1 MGFQSS
7 INTGL
12 GTLAGGLTATKVVKG
27 QQEQLKEQSFNTL
40 LNINKERVDLDKQ
53 VMEGNIAVKKLG
65 NDFED
70 IKYNID
76 TTLNS
81 KKLSQ
86 KTKDERLEAY
96 NKSLEDITNEL
107 AMRVNQQARFNERK
121 DYLIKQR
128 EHYENK
134 LDKLGIGG
142 TK

>member
-76 TTLNS
+76 TTMNS

-107 AMRVNQQARFNERK
+107 AMRVNQQALFNERK
-121 DYLIKQR
+121 DYLMKQR

-134 LDKLGIGG
+134 LGIGG